1 MRNKMFKLCLGFVV
15 ALFLAAMIVFTIY
28 PILYAVIGSFKTN
41 GELTAGGN
49 FFPADGWHIENY
61 WQAFVQAN
69 FSQYTFNSVAISLST
84 MVIAVFTSSL
94 AGFIFA
100 RKKFVGKKLIMMLYV
115 GLMFIALGSVTLYPI
130 YSLLAKLGLHKNIVG
145 LILVLTG
152 GQSANVL
159 LVMGFI
165 QSIPKEL
172 DEAAIIDG
180 CSIYGIFFKV
190 IRPLITPIM
199 AVVALFTFRNAWNDY
214 VTTLVMSISIPKLK
228 TLTVAVVQLKYSMNA
243 AAEWHIMLA
252 GASIAIIPILIVY
265 FFANKQFISGLTA
278 GAVKG

>member
-1 MRNKMFKLCLGFVV
+1 MEKIKKGSLGLIVGI
-15 ALFLAAMIVFTIY
+15 FLAIMVVFTIY

-49 FFPADGWHIENY
+49 FLPQSGWHFENY
-61 WQAFVQAN
+61 YNAFVQAD
-69 FSQYTFNSVAISLST
+69 FTKYTLNSVVISLSC
-84 MVIAVFTSSL
+84 MIIAVITSSL
-94 AGFIFA
+94 AGFVFA
-100 RKKFVGKKLIMMLYV
+100 RRKFVGKKLIMALYV

-130 YSLLAKLGLHKNIVG
+130 YSLLMTFGLHKNIIG
-145 LILVLTG
+145 LILALTG
-152 GQSANVL
+152 GQASNVL
-159 LVMGFI
+159 LVMGFV

-180 CSIYGIFFKV
+180 CSVYGIFFRV
-190 IRPLITPIM
+190 IMPLIKPIL
-199 AVVALFTFRNAWNDY
+199 AVVALFTFRNSWNDY
-214 VTTLVMSISIPKLK
+214 VTTLIMSISMPKLR

-243 AAEWHIMLA
+243 AAEWHVMLA

-265 FFANKQFISGLTA
+265 FFANKQFIAGLTA